1 MTFWRSLEILWSIN
15 SEYVEVSHPNLKL
28 ADTLPHDMYMNYQSM
43 LCLELFCHYMIQ
55 VIQQS
60 LRIKFLDNDVASL
73 KSNWWM
79 SITKG
84 ELISKF
90 WSQSRVCFKRKIMA
104 GVWISLVLKINID
117 KLNLKILSLN
127 HGNIYMIVWIV
138 LIALKEIRNKTCE
151 DPIIGLLWMPNF
163 MLIYIFQLKCI
174 KKRYAF
180 TRTAYYFNLHY

>member
-1 MTFWRSLEILWSIN
+1 MTLWRSLEILWSIN
-15 SEYVEVSHPNLKL
+15 SEYVEVSHPNLNL

-43 LCLELFCHYMIQ
+43 LCVELFCHYMIQ

-60 LRIKFLDNDVASL
+60 LRIKFLDNDIAAL

-84 ELISKF
+84 ELISKS

-127 HGNIYMIVWIV
+127 HGNIYM
-138 LIALKEIRNKTCE
+138 C
-151 DPIIGLLWMPNF
+151 GLF
-163 MLIYIFQLKCI
+163 
-174 KKRYAF
+174 
-180 TRTAYYFNLHY
+180 

>member
-28 ADTLPHDMYMNYQSM
+28 ADTLPHDMYMNYQST

-60 LRIKFLDNDVASL
+60 LRIKFLDNDVAAL

-79 SITKG
+79 SFTKG

-127 HGNIYMIVWIV
+127 HGNIYM
-138 LIALKEIRNKTCE
+138 C
-151 DPIIGLLWMPNF
+151 GLF
-163 MLIYIFQLKCI
+163 
-174 KKRYAF
+174 
-180 TRTAYYFNLHY
+180 

>member
-1 MTFWRSLEILWSIN
+1 MKYKFRICRSNTPKLKISRHFTTWHVYELSIN
-15 SEYVEVSHPNLKL
+15 AVFRTILPLH
-28 ADTLPHDMYMNYQSM
+28 DTSDSAIF
-43 LCLELFCHYMIQ
+43 ED
-55 VIQQS
+55 
-60 LRIKFLDNDVASL
+60 KFLDNDVASL

-127 HGNIYMIVWIV
+127 HGNIYM
-138 LIALKEIRNKTCE
+138 C
-151 DPIIGLLWMPNF
+151 GLF
-163 MLIYIFQLKCI
+163 
-174 KKRYAF
+174 
-180 TRTAYYFNLHY
+180 